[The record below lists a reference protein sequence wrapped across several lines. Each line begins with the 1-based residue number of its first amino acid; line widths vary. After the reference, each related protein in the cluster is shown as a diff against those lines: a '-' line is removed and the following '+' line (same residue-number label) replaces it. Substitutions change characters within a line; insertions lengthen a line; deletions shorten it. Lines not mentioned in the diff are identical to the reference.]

1 MSYQMDLENITKGND
16 DATNFGSMILRF
28 TMKADLD
35 NLRLLR
41 RAFPNAV
48 LTVEEWRKTGEIPD
62 YPYDSPRQKTP
73 EQKDRDR
80 RLVAEARGLLM
91 EDIEKASQ
99 VIDWDEGSDPPNGLG
114 KWRELPESSW
124 EAIKRGETPP
134 PCPKDD

>member
-1 MSYQMDLENITKGND
+1 MSYQTDLENITKGQD

-35 NLRLLR
+35 NLKLLR

-48 LTVEEWRKTGEIPD
+48 KTVEEWRQTSEIPD

-80 RLVAEARGLLM
+80 RFVHSMFDTALEIDEEAFKERIRAHWPGGYSLF
-91 EDIEKASQ
+91 D
-99 VIDWDEGSDPPNGLG
+99 
-114 KWRELPESSW
+114 
-124 EAIKRGETPP
+124 
-134 PCPKDD
+134 